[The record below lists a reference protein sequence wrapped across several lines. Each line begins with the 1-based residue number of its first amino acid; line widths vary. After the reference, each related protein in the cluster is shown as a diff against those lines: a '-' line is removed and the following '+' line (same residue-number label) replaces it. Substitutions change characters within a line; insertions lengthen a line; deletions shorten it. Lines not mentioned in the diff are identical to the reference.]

1 MFNLIKQY
9 NALLEVDAMTPAE
22 RKVSLRRIFN
32 RDIQDN
38 NTLSF
43 RDKKI
48 YPVPREGMD
57 KLEMLFWHLTTK
69 VINHDTNHR
78 EYDRARSIRLHWI
91 KFHIEEHKTNDML
104 IFSTKNG
111 RILPGLAAGRHKSG
125 IPAIISRKGRDRQYG
140 ATDWWQISSGPCG
153 AQSCAYSLP

>member
-48 YPVPREGMD
+48 W
-57 KLEMLFWHLTTK
+57 F
-69 VINHDTNHR
+69 
-78 EYDRARSIRLHWI
+78 IRH
-91 KFHIEEHKTNDML
+91 FE
-104 IFSTKNG
+104 
-111 RILPGLAAGRHKSG
+111 
-125 IPAIISRKGRDRQYG
+125 
-140 ATDWWQISSGPCG
+140 
-153 AQSCAYSLP
+153 